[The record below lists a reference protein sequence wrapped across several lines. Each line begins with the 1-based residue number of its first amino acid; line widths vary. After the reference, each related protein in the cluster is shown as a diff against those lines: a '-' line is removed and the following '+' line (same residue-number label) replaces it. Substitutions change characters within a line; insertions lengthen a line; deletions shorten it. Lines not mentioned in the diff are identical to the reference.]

1 MPFPDIKKEFEYSYI
16 PHHVTENIFPGWK
29 ELIISEGIHYIS
41 PQNEPLDIIEQ
52 IRKSK
57 RLIAE
62 AMHGA
67 IVADVFRVPW
77 IPVKSSA
84 HINQFKWDDWGLS
97 LNLEINFHTLPSL
110 FGDKTLS
117 KIIAERLKVGKYNPI
132 NKLGR
137 NLYKISRQKIRQKSV
152 KAELRKLKAIKPYM
166 SKEKILNQKAN
177 ILTEKIA
184 LVKEKFTT
192 VS

>member
-1 MPFPDIKKEFEYSYI
+1 MPFPDIQKEFEYSYM

-29 ELIISEGIHYIS
+29 ELIESEGIHYIS
-41 PQNEPLDIIEQ
+41 PQNEPLAIIEQ

-57 RLIAE
+57 RLLAE

-84 HINQFKWDDWGLS
+84 HINQFKWEDWALS
-97 LNLEINFHTLPSL
+97 LDMEIKFHTLPSL
-110 FGDKTLS
+110 FGDKALS
-117 KIIAERLKVGKYNPI
+117 KIIAERLKVGKHNPI

-137 NLYKISRQKIRQKSV
+137 DLYKISRQKIRQNSV
-152 KAELRKLKAIKPYM
+152 KTELRKLKVTTPYM
-166 SKEKILNQKAN
+166 SEEKILNKKAN
-177 ILTEKIA
+177 ILIEKIS